1 MGAIHSS
8 GKIEHNKVISGSI
21 GMRTACLEILSGP
34 FQGQKHTF
42 RSQLTIGRKSDNKV
56 RLIDAKVSRN
66 HAKILATDEGFLIE
80 DMKSSNG
87 TFVNGENITSH
98 LLRPGDTITI
108 GFTEIRFS
116 EREIGKSEIRD
127 PLSTIAIERR
137 MPDLTQTQIAGQLS
151 ATGGDDLTLQ
161 RLQAIMRMNRAIG
174 GDLVL
179 EMVLEKILEEIFLMI
194 APERGAVLALNEDT
208 AELDIVCSKAKAGGN
223 GLDTSLLSR
232 SILNKVLEDS
242 VGILVDDATTDDRF
256 SLSESVSLD
265 KIRSALCVPL
275 IRQKEVIGVIYLD
288 ASSQVKAFTEDDL
301 ELLISIAGPASVQIQ
316 NALYLGKLKRSY
328 RDTIRALA
336 KAVDAR
342 DPYTVGH
349 NWRVSRLAVAVA
361 SSLGWSGDELGTA
374 ELGGILHDIGKIG
387 IPDSIFLK
395 SEKLASEEWQVMK
408 QHPEIGAK
416 MVAGIDFLE
425 PVLPYILYHHE
436 HWDGN
441 GYPYGLKQKEIP
453 EEGRLLLVCDAFD
466 AMTTTR
472 PYRNGLDPE
481 LAIEEL
487 RQKKG
492 IQFDPMY
499 VNAFITAWKK
509 GSIRD
514 TLKEDVQEQQAS
526 RALHYSKFQS
536 LIISK
541 DEFQKELELAREM
554 NNQKIE

>member
-1 MGAIHSS
+1 
-8 GKIEHNKVISGSI
+8 V
-21 GMRTACLEILSGP
+21 
-34 FQGQKHTF
+34 
-42 RSQLTIGRKSDNKV
+42 TIGRRSDNTV

-80 DMKSSNG
+80 DMQSSNG
-87 TFVNGENITSH
+87 TLVNGENIESR
-98 LLRPGDTITI
+98 LLAAGDTITI
-108 GFTEIRFS
+108 GFTELRFS
-116 EREIGKSEIRD
+116 EREIGKSEIKD
-127 PLSTIAIERR
+127 PLATIAIERR
-137 MPDLTQTQIAGQLS
+137 MPDLTKTQIAGQIS
-151 ATGGDDLTLQ
+151 VNGGQNLTLQ

-179 EMVLEKILEEIFLMI
+179 EMVLEKILEELFLMLG
-194 APERGAVLALNEDT
+194 PERGAVLALNEAT
-208 AELDIVCSKAKAGGN
+208 GELDIVCSRSNAGGN
-223 GLDTSLLSR
+223 DLDTSLLSR

-242 VGILVDDATTDDRF
+242 VGILVDDASTDDRF

-265 KIRSALCVPL
+265 KIRSALCVP
-275 IRQKEVIGVIYLD
+275 IIGQNEVIGVIYLD
-288 ASSQVKAFTEDDL
+288 ASSQVKAFTEGDL
-301 ELLISIAGPASVQIQ
+301 ELLISIAGPASIQIQ
-316 NALYLGKLKRSY
+316 NALYLGQLKRSY

-361 SSLGWSGDELGTA
+361 SSLGWSVDEVGTA

-387 IPDSIFLK
+387 IPGSIFLK
-395 SEKLASEEWQVMK
+395 SEKLAEEEWQIMK

-441 GYPYGLKQKEIP
+441 GYPYGLKQNEIP

-466 AMTTTR
+466 AMTTAR

-481 LAIEEL
+481 LAIEDL
-487 RQKKG
+487 RERKG

-509 GSIRD
+509 GSIMD
-514 TLKEDVQEQQAS
+514 ALKEDDHKQQPS
-526 RALHYSKFQS
+526 EALHYSKFQS
-536 LIISK
+536 LIIGK
-541 DEFQKELELAREM
+541 DEVQKELELSKKM
-554 NNQKIE
+554 NNRKKII

>member
-1 MGAIHSS
+1 
-8 GKIEHNKVISGSI
+8 
-21 GMRTACLEILSGP
+21 MRTGCLEILSGP

-42 RSQLTIGRKSDNKV
+42 RSQLTIGRRSDNKV

-66 HAKILATDEGFLIE
+66 HAKILATDEGFIIE

-87 TFVNGENITSH
+87 TFVNGENIESH

-108 GFTEIRFS
+108 GFTELHFS
-116 EREIGKSEIRD
+116 EREIGKPEIKD
-127 PLSTIAIERR
+127 PLATIAIEKR
-137 MPDLTQTQIAGQLS
+137 MPDLTQTQIAGKLS

-179 EMVLEKILEEIFLMI
+179 EMVLEKLLEEIFLMFG
-194 APERGAVLALNEDT
+194 PERGAVLALNEYT
-208 AELDIVCSKAKAGGN
+208 GELDIVCFKAKAGGN

-232 SILNKVLEDS
+232 SILNKVLVDS
-242 VGILVDDATTDDRF
+242 VGILVDDATMDDRF
-256 SLSESVSLD
+256 SLSESISLD

-275 IRQKEVIGVIYLD
+275 IRQNEVIGVIYLD

-316 NALYLGKLKRSY
+316 NALYLGQLKRSY

-361 SSLGWSGDELGTA
+361 SSLGWSGEELGTA

-395 SEKLASEEWQVMK
+395 SEKLADEEWQIMK

-425 PVLPYILYHHE
+425 PVLQFILYHHE

-441 GYPYGLKQKEIP
+441 GYPYGLKQNEIP

-487 RQKKG
+487 RQRKG

-509 GSIRD
+509 ESIMD
-514 TLKEDVQEQQAS
+514 ALKEDGQEHHPS

-541 DEFQKELELAREM
+541 DEIQKELELAREL
-554 NNQKIE
+554 NNKKRE

>member
-1 MGAIHSS
+1 
-8 GKIEHNKVISGSI
+8 
-21 GMRTACLEILSGP
+21 MRTGCIEILSGP

-42 RSQLTIGRKSDNKV
+42 RSQLTIGRRSDNTV

-66 HAKILATDEGFLIE
+66 HAKIVATREGFLIE
-80 DMKSSNG
+80 DMESSNG
-87 TFVNGENITSH
+87 TLVNGKNIESH
-98 LLRPGDTITI
+98 LLSPGDTITI
-108 GFTEIRFS
+108 GLTELLFS
-116 EREIGKSEIRD
+116 EKDIGKTETRD
-127 PLSTIAIERR
+127 PHATIAIERSI
-137 MPDLTQTQIAGQLS
+137 PNPSQTLLAGQTTEREGLV
-151 ATGGDDLTLQ
+151 LQ

-174 GDLVL
+174 GDMDL
-179 EMVLEKILEEIFLMI
+179 EIVLEKILEEIFLMLG
-194 APERGAVLALNEDT
+194 PERGAVLALNEDT
-208 AELDIVCSKAKAGGN
+208 GELDIVCSRARAGGN
-223 GLDTSLLSR
+223 GLDNSLLSR

-242 VGILVDDATTDDRF
+242 VGILVDDASTDDRF
-256 SLSESVSLD
+256 SLSESISLD

-275 IRQKEVIGVIYLD
+275 IRQNEVIGIIYLD
-288 ASSQVKAFTEDDL
+288 ARSQVKAFTEGDL
-301 ELLISIAGPASVQIQ
+301 ELLISIAGPASIQIQ
-316 NALYLGKLKRSY
+316 NALYLGQLKRSY

-349 NWRVSRLAVAVA
+349 NWRVSRLALAVA
-361 SSLGWSGDELGTA
+361 SSLGWSAEELGTA

-395 SEKLASEEWQVMK
+395 SEKLVDEEWQIMK
-408 QHPEIGAK
+408 QHPEIGVK

-436 HWDGN
+436 HWDGG
-441 GYPYGLKQKEIP
+441 GYPYGLKQEEIP

-499 VNAFITAWKK
+499 VNGFITAWKK
-509 GSIRD
+509 GTIMEA
-514 TLKEDVQEQQAS
+514 LKEDNQEQQAS
-526 RALHYSKFQS
+526 RSLHYSKFQS

-541 DEFQKELELAREM
+541 DEIKQELELAKKL
-554 NNQKIE
+554 NNQKR

>member
-21 GMRTACLEILSGP
+21 GMRTGCLEILSGP

-275 IRQKEVIGVIYLD
+275 IPLIRQKEVIGVIYLD
-288 ASSQVKAFTEDDL
+288 ASSQVKAFTED
-301 ELLISIAGPASVQIQ
+301 
-316 NALYLGKLKRSY
+316 
-328 RDTIRALA
+328 
-336 KAVDAR
+336 
-342 DPYTVGH
+342 
-349 NWRVSRLAVAVA
+349 
-361 SSLGWSGDELGTA
+361 
-374 ELGGILHDIGKIG
+374 
-387 IPDSIFLK
+387 
-395 SEKLASEEWQVMK
+395 
-408 QHPEIGAK
+408 
-416 MVAGIDFLE
+416 
-425 PVLPYILYHHE
+425 
-436 HWDGN
+436 
-441 GYPYGLKQKEIP
+441 
-453 EEGRLLLVCDAFD
+453 
-466 AMTTTR
+466 
-472 PYRNGLDPE
+472 
-481 LAIEEL
+481 
-487 RQKKG
+487 
-492 IQFDPMY
+492 
-499 VNAFITAWKK
+499 
-509 GSIRD
+509 
-514 TLKEDVQEQQAS
+514 
-526 RALHYSKFQS
+526 
-536 LIISK
+536 
-541 DEFQKELELAREM
+541 
-554 NNQKIE
+554 

>member
-1 MGAIHSS
+1 MGEVSKSAQAN
-8 GKIEHNKVISGSI
+8 ETISGSRR
-21 GMRTACLEILSGP
+21 MRTGCLEILTGP

-42 RSQLTIGRKSDNKV
+42 RSQLTIGRRSDNTI

-66 HAKILATDEGFLIE
+66 HAKILETDEGFLIE
-80 DMKSSNG
+80 DMASSNG
-87 TFVNGENITSH
+87 TFVNGENIESR
-98 LLRPGDTITI
+98 LLKPGDTITI
-108 GFTEIRFS
+108 GFTELRFS
-116 EREIGKSEIRD
+116 EREIGKSEVKD
-127 PLSTIAIERR
+127 PHTTIAIERR
-137 MPDLTQTQIAGQLS
+137 MPDLSQTEIAGQS
-151 ATGGDDLTLQ
+151 SGSGGDDLSLQ
-161 RLQAIMRMNRAIG
+161 RLQAMMRMNRAMG

-179 EMVLEKILEEIFLMI
+179 EMVLEKILEEIFLMFG
-194 APERGAVLALNEDT
+194 PERGAVLALNEDT
-208 AELDIVCSKAKAGGN
+208 GELDIVCSKAKAGGN

-242 VGILVDDATTDDRF
+242 VGILVDDATKDDRF

-275 IRQKEVIGVIYLD
+275 IRQNEVMGVIYLD
-288 ASSQVKAFTEDDL
+288 ASSQVRAFTESDL
-301 ELLISIAGPASVQIQ
+301 EHLISIAGPAAVQIQ
-316 NALYLGKLKRSY
+316 NALYLGRLKRSY

-361 SSLGWSGDELGTA
+361 SSLGWSGDDLGRA

-387 IPDSIFLK
+387 IPDRIFLK
-395 SEKLASEEWQVMK
+395 SEKLTDEEWQTMK

-436 HWDGN
+436 HWDGS
-441 GYPYGLKQKEIP
+441 GYPYGLKQNEIP

-472 PYRNGLDPE
+472 PYRTGLDPE

-499 VNAFITAWKK
+499 VNTLITAWKK
-509 GSIRD
+509 GSITD
-514 TLKEDVQEQQAS
+514 ALKEEGQEKQPSTAV
-526 RALHYSKFQS
+526 HYSKFQS

-541 DEFQKELELAREM
+541 DEIQKELELAREM
-554 NNQKIE
+554 NNQKR

>member
-1 MGAIHSS
+1 
-8 GKIEHNKVISGSI
+8 
-21 GMRTACLEILSGP
+21 MRTGCLEILSGP

-42 RSQLTIGRKSDNKV
+42 RSQLTIGRRSDNKV

-66 HAKILATDEGFLIE
+66 HAKILATDEGFIIE

-87 TFVNGENITSH
+87 TFVNGENIESH

-108 GFTEIRFS
+108 GFTELRFS
-116 EREIGKSEIRD
+116 EREIGKSGIKD
-127 PLSTIAIERR
+127 PLATIAIERR
-137 MPDLTQTQIAGQLS
+137 MPDLTQTQIDRQLS
-151 ATGGDDLTLQ
+151 ATEGDDLTLQ

-179 EMVLEKILEEIFLMI
+179 EMVLEKLLEEIFLMFG
-194 APERGAVLALNEDT
+194 PERGAVLALNEYT
-208 AELDIVCSKAKAGGN
+208 GELDIVCFKAKAGGN

-242 VGILVDDATTDDRF
+242 VGILVDDATMDDRF
-256 SLSESVSLD
+256 SLSESISLD

-275 IRQKEVIGVIYLD
+275 IRQNEVIGVIYLD

-316 NALYLGKLKRSY
+316 NAFYLGQLKRSY

-349 NWRVSRLAVAVA
+349 NWRVSPLAEAVA
-361 SSLGWSGDELGTA
+361 SSFGWSGEELGTA

-395 SEKLASEEWQVMK
+395 SEKLADEEWQIMK

-425 PVLPYILYHHE
+425 PVLPFILYHHE

-441 GYPYGLKQKEIP
+441 GYPYGLKQNEIP

-487 RQKKG
+487 RQRKG

-509 GSIRD
+509 GSIMD
-514 TLKEDVQEQQAS
+514 ALKEDGQEHHPS

-541 DEFQKELELAREM
+541 DEIQKELELAREL
-554 NNQKIE
+554 NNKKRE

>member
-1 MGAIHSS
+1 
-8 GKIEHNKVISGSI
+8 
-21 GMRTACLEILSGP
+21 MRTGCLEILSGP
-34 FQGQKHTF
+34 YQGQKHTF
-42 RSQLTIGRKSDNKV
+42 RSQLTIGRKSDSTI

-66 HAKILATDEGFLIE
+66 HAKILETAEGFLIE

-87 TFVNGENITSH
+87 TFVNGEKIESR
-98 LLRPGDTITI
+98 LLKPGDTITI
-108 GFTEIRFS
+108 GFTQLRFS
-116 EREIGKSEIRD
+116 EREIGKSEVRD
-127 PLSTIAIERR
+127 PFTTIAIERR
-137 MPDLTQTQIAGQLS
+137 MPDLSQTQLAGQGFGSEGEDLS
-151 ATGGDDLTLQ
+151 LQ
-161 RLQAIMRMNRAIG
+161 RLQAMMRMNKAIG

-179 EMVLEKILEEIFLMI
+179 EMVLEKMLEEIFLMFG
-194 APERGAVLALNEDT
+194 PERGAVLALNEGT
-208 AELDIVCSKAKAGGN
+208 GELDIVCSKVKTGGN

-242 VGILVDDATTDDRF
+242 VGILVDDATKDDRF

-265 KIRSALCVPL
+265 NIRSALCVPL
-275 IRQKEVIGVIYLD
+275 IRQNEVIGVIYLD
-288 ASSQVKAFTEDDL
+288 ASSQVKAFAESDL

-316 NALYLGKLKRSY
+316 NALYLGRLKKSY

-361 SSLGWSGDELGTA
+361 SSLGWSADELGGA

-387 IPDSIFLK
+387 IPDHIFLK
-395 SEKLASEEWQVMK
+395 SEKLTDEEWWTMK

-425 PVLPYILYHHE
+425 SVLPYILYHHE
-436 HWDGN
+436 HWDGS
-441 GYPYGLKQKEIP
+441 GYPYGLKQNEIP

-472 PYRNGLDPE
+472 PYRKGLDPE

-487 RQKKG
+487 RQRKG

-499 VNAFITAWKK
+499 LNAFITAWEK
-509 GSIRD
+509 GSITD
-514 TLKEDVQEQQAS
+514 ALKEEGQEEHPSGAI
-526 RALHYSKFQS
+526 HYSKFQS

-541 DEFQKELELAREM
+541 DEIQKELELAKGM
-554 NNQKIE
+554 HNQKR